1 MEDGGEKKDDESGI
15 PSFQP
20 SKLRWVVCLLQ
31 CLSTGMN
38 GFIIFTYVSIWWL
51 VSDAYGVTPEDVN
64 LLNLVTNMAYIPGS
78 ILSVFLYAKFGLSHC
93 LIGGALLNFMALWI
107 RCVASFSYTAPT
119 VVDVYGKY
127 DGLYA
132 AANTS
137 ALPYPIT
144 DRKAASVAFYVQI
157 VGQIV
162 AAFGQPL
169 LLNAPPR

>member
-1 MEDGGEKKDDESGI
+1 
-15 PSFQP
+15 
-20 SKLRWVVCLLQ
+20 
-31 CLSTGMN
+31 
-38 GFIIFTYVSIWWL
+38 
-51 VSDAYGVTPEDVN
+51 
-64 LLNLVTNMAYIPGS
+64 
-78 ILSVFLYAKFGLSHC
+78 
-93 LIGGALLNFMALWI
+93 MALWI
-107 RCVASFSYTAPT
+107 RCVASLSYNAPT
-119 VVDVYGKY
+119 VVDVYGTY